1 MCSGLR
7 NALCSALSVRF
18 LDTCFTLVSFV
29 FTIACSRFFFGEQVI
44 YSLGLVNAQLF
55 LVSMH
60 DALKPDKE
68 EFKLFRSQVRLGR
81 GEGRKYLRGVGVSAG
96 VGMRGGGGR
105 GERVEGWN
113 RGNGL
118 GIGRG
123 GWEVGGEEV
132 RWCVGF
138 AQDCGDRVASY

>member
-29 FTIACSRFFFGEQVI
+29 LTIACSRFFFGEQVI

-96 VGMRGGGGR
+96 VGMSGGVGGGR
-105 GERVEGWN
+105 EW
-113 RGNGL
+113 
-118 GIGRG
+118 RG
-123 GWEVGGEEV
+123 GTGGMDWELEGGVGRLGG
-132 RWCVGF
+132 RRCVGVLDSPRI
-138 AQDCGDRVASY
+138 AEIG